1 MLNGKGYCNGFDMQ
15 SFKEG
20 KFVIHDL
27 EKGKKIA
34 KCIECCGE
42 YFEHYRKKSFV
53 HAMISAMND
62 NSFVWNIFENKLK
75 NFSSKLTNQGSRN
88 DFILNIEKLYN
99 HKTTPERRIR
109 LKIYGA

>member
-1 MLNGKGYCNGFDMQ
+1 
-15 SFKEG
+15 
-20 KFVIHDL
+20 
-27 EKGKKIA
+27 
-34 KCIECCGE
+34 
-42 YFEHYRKKSFV
+42 
-53 HAMISAMND
+53 MISAMND

-109 LKIYGA
+109 LKIYGG